1 MPGRLRPLS
10 VHMHVH
16 RATRATAIPVLA
28 ALLTTLLVV
37 GPAPRPAAAAPVD
50 LTPRTRPHGPPG
62 AGQDV
67 AHGRAAQERA
77 QRDIALAATWH
88 LDPSLLTPQP
98 ADSDVTAEARSRL
111 AAINA
116 RVGDVVAAYD
126 DARTAAE
133 AAGVDARNARVAL
146 AQAQA
151 ELRAAA
157 AAYRA
162 DRSLLVSVIDQ
173 SYSTT
178 QMGALSLVLSADGD
192 DDLLQGVTVLEEM
205 GRVQASAVQASELSR
220 ERLQRATEAVAAADR
235 RARET
240 LAASREAL
248 ARATAARD
256 QVLTDV
262 RTARRLLE
270 TSVLSDRALRDEAA
284 NGYVGALRFP
294 LPAGTAFVD
303 QHNWGHRSHH
313 WASVH
318 TGDDF
323 STACGTPVLAVNDG
337 TVVIRTDQAWSGPW
351 LLMVSTGDGGL
362 TTWYAHMQSLGVT
375 NGQQVH
381 AGQQIGVVGQQGNA
395 TGCHLHLEVHPEGGT
410 IYADD
415 IDPSAWLHTVG
426 VYPGA

>member
-1 MPGRLRPLS
+1 
-10 VHMHVH
+10 MHAH
-16 RATRATAIPVLA
+16 PATRATAIPVLA
-28 ALLTTLLVV
+28 ALLTALTV
-37 GPAPRPAAAAPVD
+37 GGAACPRAVAAPAD
-50 LTPRTRPHGPPG
+50 LTAATRPHGPPG

-67 AHGRAAQERA
+67 AHGRATQERA
-77 QRDIALAATWH
+77 ERDVAMAATWH
-88 LDPSLLTPQP
+88 LDPRLLEPRP
-98 ADSDVTAEARSRL
+98 ADSAATSDARSRL
-111 AAINA
+111 ADIDA

-126 DARTAAE
+126 AASTAAD
-133 AAGVDARNARVAL
+133 AAGVRARNARVAL

-151 ELRAAA
+151 ELRVATK
-157 AAYRA
+157 AYHA
-162 DRSLLVSVIDQ
+162 DRRLLVSVIDQ

-220 ERLQRATEAVAAADR
+220 QRLQQATEAVAEADG

-240 LAASREAL
+240 LAASRAAL
-248 ARATAARD
+248 AQATQARD

-262 RTARRLLE
+262 RTARRLLQ
-270 TSVLSDRALRDEAA
+270 TSELADQAVRDQAA
-284 NGYVGALRFP
+284 GGYAGALRFP
-294 LPAGTAFVD
+294 LPAGTGFVD

-318 TGDDF
+318 TGDDL
-323 STACGTPVLAVNDG
+323 STPCGTPVLAVNDG
-337 TVVIRTDQAWSGPW
+337 TVMIRTDQAWSGPW
-351 LLMVSTGDGGL
+351 LVMVSTGSGEL
-362 TTWYAHMQSLGVT
+362 TTWYAHMQSLGVSD
-375 NGQQVH
+375 GQQVR

-395 TGCHLHLEVHPEGGT
+395 TGCHLHLEVHPQGGS

-426 VYPGA
+426 VYPGD